1 MSVSL
6 VRVEAAFI
14 ILSQKPSHLR
24 HPRGH
29 SSMALRWGDGD
40 SCAENVS
47 SFCVQDK
54 ILVLD
59 CKCAVRPFHTGP
71 SGEALG
77 LSSFELPL
85 TGPGHMC
92 PSPFWEFTM
101 QRHREG
107 RGEEGVHFQTFL
119 FAGDRTIT
127 EIYSWAKCIENVT
140 VSKSSR
146 QAYSAASTPKA
157 PWKCQKRSQSHCEGQ
172 RLRMIDNV
180 L

>member
-29 SSMALRWGDGD
+29 SSMVLRWGDGD
-40 SCAENVS
+40 SCAENMS

-59 CKCAVRPFHTGP
+59 CKCTARPFHTGP
-71 SGEALG
+71 SGEAPG
-77 LSSFELPL
+77 LSSCELPL

-107 RGEEGVHFQTFL
+107 RRGEGVHFQMFP
-119 FAGDRTIT
+119 FSQQGS
-127 EIYSWAKCIENVT
+127 Y
-140 VSKSSR
+140 SKS
-146 QAYSAASTPKA
+146 KIC
-157 PWKCQKRSQSHCEGQ
+157 WIQKKYNDFFMTKTFPSSHTAG
-172 RLRMIDNV
+172 LLSLHLPTHAIH
-180 L
+180 LIHSF

>member
-40 SCAENVS
+40 SCAENMS

-59 CKCAVRPFHTGP
+59 CKCAARPFHTGLG
-71 SGEALG
+71 GEAPG
-77 LSSFELPL
+77 LSSCELPL
-85 TGPGHMC
+85 TGPGHMS

-107 RGEEGVHFQTFL
+107 RRGNGFTFRCFHFLSKVHTLKAKYAGFKRNIMTF
-119 FAGDRTIT
+119 
-127 EIYSWAKCIENVT
+127 S
-140 VSKSSR
+140 
-146 QAYSAASTPKA
+146 
-157 PWKCQKRSQSHCEGQ
+157 
-172 RLRMIDNV
+172 
-180 L
+180 